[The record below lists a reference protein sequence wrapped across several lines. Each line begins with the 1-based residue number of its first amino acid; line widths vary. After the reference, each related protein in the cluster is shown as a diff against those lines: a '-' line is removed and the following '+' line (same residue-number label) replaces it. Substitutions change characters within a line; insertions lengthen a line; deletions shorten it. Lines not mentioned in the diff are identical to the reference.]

1 MTDMNNV
8 LLAGNNAF
16 CVGDRAFEWGVDV
29 GSIESIRCDGIS
41 WFAVIKLDAPD
52 RYGRRRFPLT
62 VGDLCHPQ
70 FRPMD
75 KVTIYVDPKRP
86 SSTYKSFKIGDSA
99 WYGFGSQACKGT
111 IVKIDVAKDS
121 VRVRTFAG
129 EMGVGIE
136 LFKLMQA

>member
-1 MTDMNNV
+1 MVGREPTLRDQKGKEKNMTDMNNV

-75 KVTIYVDPKRP
+75 KLGV
-86 SSTYKSFKIGDSA
+86 
-99 WYGFGSQACKGT
+99 
-111 IVKIDVAKDS
+111 
-121 VRVRTFAG
+121 VRVRFAG
-129 EMGVGIE
+129 LQGHDR
-136 LFKLMQA
+136 QDRRC